1 MKKISFFALAIFTVS
16 AFARVDVAEVQ
27 KKINASNAK
36 WKAKSNWVSELPES
50 QIKKLMGNKELP
62 KGNLDY
68 TDVYSNSATYESIDW
83 RNVNGNNWIGPVMNQ
98 GNCGSCVA
106 FATIATLEAQT
117 SIAAK
122 AAWLKPQFSPQ
133 ALFSCGGGRCDMGWY
148 VSSGASYVKKN
159 GVIDNSCAPYT
170 MGSDGQDVSC
180 KQFCNN
186 QSERV
191 FKVADTYTVGGLFGG
206 SAAKVKEALKK
217 GPLITSMTVYEDFLT
232 YSSGI
237 YKSVSSKSVGGHA
250 VSIVGYSDEERYW
263 LVRNSWGEDW
273 GDHGFVKVSWD
284 DKSGVGS
291 TGIGFEVTMDS
302 KVVSIESP
310 SENAYV
316 SGEYNIKIRSS
327 EADDFSI
334 KVLKNG
340 KEIQKVAARRMS
352 KGMNEATLNTMNM
365 ENGKY
370 DLVAVSD
377 RDAKIKSLTRG
388 FTVSNTKPDITIGF
402 TAHDGVD
409 LSKPVKGRLEFD
421 VTVDSHPIQLQ
432 KIDFMVTKLDGTL
445 VTKRTTEVVLNKM
458 LLGFR
463 FNSIPDGEYLIFFRG
478 YLPANGEN
486 FFVDSEKIKVLNKN
500 K

>member
-1 MKKISFFALAIFTVS
+1 MKKTIFFALAVMS
-16 AFARVDVAEVQ
+16 LGAFARVDVAQVQ
-27 KKINASNAK
+27 KQINASNAQ
-36 WKAKSNWVSELPES
+36 WTAKSNWVSELPDA
-50 QIKKLMGNKELP
+50 QIKRLMGNKEAP
-62 KGNLDY
+62 KGSLDY
-68 TDVYSNSATYESIDW
+68 SDVYSKSATYESVDW
-83 RNVNGNNWIGPVMNQ
+83 RDKDGVNWLGPVMNQ

-106 FATIATLEAQT
+106 FATIATLEAST

-133 ALFSCGGGRCDMGWY
+133 ALFACGGGRCDMGWY

-170 MGSDGQDVSC
+170 MGSDGNDVSC

-191 FKVADTYTVGGLFGG
+191 FKVKDTFTVGGIFGS
-206 SAAKVKEALKK
+206 SAQKVKDALKK
-217 GPLITSMTVYEDFLT
+217 GPVITSMTVYEDFLT

-237 YKSVSSKSVGGHA
+237 YKSVSNKSVGGHA
-250 VSIVGYSDEERYW
+250 VSIVGYSDAERYW

-284 DKSGVGS
+284 DKSGVGN
-291 TGIGFEVTMDS
+291 TAIGFEVAMDS

-310 SENAYV
+310 AENAYV
-316 SGEYNIKIRSS
+316 SGEYKIMIKSS
-327 EADDFSI
+327 EADDFSV
-334 KVLKNG
+334 KVLKGG
-340 KEIQKVAARRMS
+340 KEVQKVAARRLS

-377 RDAKIKSLTRG
+377 RNPAVKSFTRG
-388 FTVSNTKPDITIGF
+388 FTVSNTKPDITIAF
-402 TAHDGVD
+402 TAHDNVD
-409 LSKPVKGRLEFD
+409 LSKPVSGRLEFD

-432 KIDFMVTKLDGTL
+432 KIDFMVTKLDGTV

-463 FNSIPDGEYLIFFRG
+463 FNSIPNGDYLIFFRG
-478 YLPANGEN
+478 YLPASGEN
-486 FFVDSEKIKVLNKN
+486 YFVDSDKIKVTNKN
-500 K
+500 